1 MEAVGA
7 HEALDLP
14 VGGAEAGADPQV
26 LGATTRRGAGSGLD
40 PSRLEAGDEA
50 PPAASRGPG
59 DRGGRRRGRQ
69 RGWGVLAFEALV
81 AELGGEALDDPVD
94 DVEHRG
100 AGPEQLG
107 DRRDALVANPAGDDP
122 LEHRQVRIDVQG
134 EPVAGPVPGDPDA
147 NGGDLLVA
155 DPDAGPPVDAP
166 GRDAEVGERADE
178 DLLEL
183 AHVSDDVADP
193 GAGSG
198 DGDDRV
204 ADQLAGPVVGDV
216 AAPVGLHQPR
226 ADRGRGDEHV
236 GRVGAGAEG
245 EDVVVLE
252 QQESVDR
259 APSVE
264 GPLEE
269 VCFVVADVSE
279 PSDPQQVSAQASS
292 ASQLRVSRS
301 VRSASRNEAA

>member
-1 MEAVGA
+1 MRDRRRRAARVRRGRADRARGRDLTEAAGAGAAIPEDHERRGAVGPALVDVGAAGLLADGVEAVGA
-7 HEALDLP
+7 HEALRP
-14 VGGAEAGADPQV
+14 PGRWGRGGADPQV

-50 PPAASRGPG
+50 PPAASHGPG

-81 AELGGEALDDPVD
+81 AERSAAKRWTTRSTTSSIGVPGPSSWAI
-94 DVEHRG
+94 DVT
-100 AGPEQLG
+100 PLS
-107 DRRDALVANPAGDDP
+107 RDPAGDDP
-122 LEHRQVRIDVQG
+122 LEHRQVRIDVQR

-166 GRDAEVGERADE
+166 GRDARSASAPMRTSSR
-178 DLLEL
+178 L

-204 ADQLAGPVVGDV
+204 ADELAGPVVGDV

-236 GRVGAGAEG
+236 GRVGARCRG
-245 EDVVVLE
+245 
-252 QQESVDR
+252 
-259 APSVE
+259 
-264 GPLEE
+264 
-269 VCFVVADVSE
+269 
-279 PSDPQQVSAQASS
+279 
-292 ASQLRVSRS
+292 
-301 VRSASRNEAA
+301 